1 MEEEKKELEVEE
13 VKAEEVKEEPK
24 QEEQSGGMQPNSK
37 FALISFILCVVGFSF
52 AWGWI
57 ATSWIGI
64 GLGIASLIVLKK
76 NDPATEQQPFKTFA
90 KIAKPVAIA
99 DIIIGAIM
107 FVVALTVTIV
117 GAILAA
123 AEAAAAAQSAI
134 ALF

>member
-1 MEEEKKELEVEE
+1 MEEEKKELEFEE
-13 VKAEEVKEEPK
+13 VKPEVEDVKEE
-24 QEEQSGGMQPNSK
+24 QQQGGMQPNSK

-64 GLGIASLIVLKK
+64 GLGIAALIVLKK
-76 NDPATEQQPFKTFA
+76 NNPETEQQPFKTFA

-99 DIIIGAIM
+99 DIIIGALM
-107 FVVALTVTIV
+107 FVVALIVTIV
-117 GAILAA
+117 QAVLIA